1 VRVGGHGPC
10 WVEGV
15 CPYRLMS
22 AVVESNRPIGI
33 AVMALW
39 LNHLKHTAAD
49 GNNTPR
55 KWVSRTNGGRKNT
68 QLMSDHCRG
77 TVWTQ

>member
-1 VRVGGHGPC
+1 MRVGSHGPC

-55 KWVSRTNGGRKNT
+55 QEVGKYKWGP
-68 QLMSDHCRG
+68 
-77 TVWTQ
+77 